1 MFSKLVMGLCA
12 ISMLSS
18 ACTTRNASQLRAENE
33 LTMLVGTYTTGNSKG
48 IYTFRFNQE
57 TGETTPLEVTEVSN
71 PSYLTLSSDNR
82 FVYAVSEENDSSA
95 SVHAFAFDEDKGS
108 LKLLNSHKT
117 MGEDP
122 CYVATDGKKVLT
134 ANYSGGTMSIFP
146 IRYDG
151 SLDPADTL
159 FEGSASGPDKD
170 RQATPHIHCTVFS
183 PDSNYIFASDFSADR
198 ILRYAINVKEELP
211 RPLSETV
218 DVEPGSGP
226 RHLIF
231 SKNGKFA
238 YLINE
243 LSGKVIAFAY
253 TDGRLNQ
260 IQTITADT
268 LHARGSADIHLS
280 PDGRY
285 LYASNRLKN
294 DGIAIFE
301 VNPEKGTLAKAG
313 YQLTGAHPRN
323 FNITPNGKY
332 LLVACRD
339 SNLIQVFARDI
350 TSGLLKDTGK
360 DIIIDKPVCIQFT
373 NQQ

>member
-82 FVYAVSEENDSSA
+82 FVYVVSEENDSSA
-95 SVHAFAFDEDKGS
+95 SVHAFAFDEDQGS

-122 CYVATDGKKVLT
+122 CYVATDVKKVLT
-134 ANYSGGTMSIFP
+134 ANYSGGTKSIFP

-294 DGIAIFE
+294 DGIVIFE

>member
-1 MFSKLVMGLCA
+1 
-12 ISMLSS
+12 MLSS

-95 SVHAFAFDEDKGS
+95 SVHAFAFDEDQGS

-268 LHARGSADIHLS
+268 LHARGS
-280 PDGRY
+280 DG
-285 LYASNRLKN
+285 L
-294 DGIAIFE
+294 D
-301 VNPEKGTLAKAG
+301 
-313 YQLTGAHPRN
+313 
-323 FNITPNGKY
+323 
-332 LLVACRD
+332 LV
-339 SNLIQVFARDI
+339 
-350 TSGLLKDTGK
+350 
-360 DIIIDKPVCIQFT
+360 
-373 NQQ
+373 